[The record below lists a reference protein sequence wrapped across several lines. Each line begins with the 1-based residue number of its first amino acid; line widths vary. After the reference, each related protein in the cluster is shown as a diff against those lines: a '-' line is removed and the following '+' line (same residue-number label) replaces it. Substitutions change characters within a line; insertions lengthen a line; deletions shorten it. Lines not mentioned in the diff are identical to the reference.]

1 MRNPVGL
8 FPLVWSFATA
18 DSTFLLCLE
27 TQWLAQA
34 LWGQGSKI
42 NSMHREASAH
52 VRRKAPQQGSVCYS
66 LHQEL
71 NSLQALRET
80 IHTNSCCPLSLG
92 SPHKHYHEKSKLKSF
107 GVFGFGVFFV
117 WSWWVLFVCWNF
129 FNLLSWNYFLAV
141 LQLYAPEIPDFLKSV
156 YSIPCKQQ
164 LSCPAPNTLLL
175 PAMKQRGE
183 HFWRAGNHSK
193 PNARFGHMKDMNWN
207 ILTWNEFCKE
217 HEDRRAVN
225 CYSPTPQKQLF
236 CSLWNLA

>member
-1 MRNPVGL
+1 MSSLSPTPWREKMRNPVGL

-107 GVFGFGVFFV
+107 GVFGFGVFFLFGLGGFC
-117 WSWWVLFVCWNF
+117 LFVGIF
-129 FNLLSWNYFLAV
+129 LISLAGSISLLSFSFMHLRS
-141 LQLYAPEIPDFLKSV
+141 QTF
-156 YSIPCKQQ
+156 
-164 LSCPAPNTLLL
+164 
-175 PAMKQRGE
+175 
-183 HFWRAGNHSK
+183 
-193 PNARFGHMKDMNWN
+193 
-207 ILTWNEFCKE
+207 
-217 HEDRRAVN
+217 
-225 CYSPTPQKQLF
+225 
-236 CSLWNLA
+236 